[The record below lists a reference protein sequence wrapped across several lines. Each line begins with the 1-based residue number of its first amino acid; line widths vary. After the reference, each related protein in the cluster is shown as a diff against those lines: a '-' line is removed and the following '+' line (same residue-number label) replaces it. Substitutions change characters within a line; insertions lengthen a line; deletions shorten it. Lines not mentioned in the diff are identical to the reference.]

1 MFLKIIYKM
10 NVSKNMN
17 KSKITDIKNKK
28 NTITI

>member
-28 NTITI
+28 IL